1 MRAAHD
7 NSVNIRRASEPQP
20 DDVTAASSALAALT
34 AVADTDPRW
43 SQRAAP
49 TTWTA
54 AQAAAHIADTLLFY
68 AGQVARRAD
77 HRLPVLRDGRAAP
90 PSEQLDNA
98 VTAAHVLAGLL
109 PGLGSQRAWHP
120 SGLAD
125 ASGWAG
131 MAVTELL
138 VHGHDVARALNVDL
152 PLPEQV
158 CRRTLARVFPWVSL
172 TLGTPDALLLAVTG
186 RAAVRGIPRDTDWW
200 WQSAPL
206 AEWDGTPRQRTIPPQ
221 WR

>member
-1 MRAAHD
+1 MRVDHN
-7 NSVNIRRASEPQP
+7 NSANIRRVSEPQP
-20 DDVTAASSALAALT
+20 GDVTVASRALASLS
-34 AVADTDPRW
+34 AVSDADPRW
-43 SQRAAP
+43 SRRAAP

-54 AQAAAHIADTLLFY
+54 ARAIAHIADALLFY

-77 HRLPVLRDGRAAP
+77 HPLPVLRDGRAAP

-109 PGLGSQRAWHP
+109 RDLGPQRAWHP

-138 VHGHDVARALNVDL
+138 VHGHDVALALNVDL

-158 CRRTLARVFPWVSL
+158 CRRALARVFPWVSL
-172 TLGTPDALLLAVTG
+172 NLGTPDALLLAETG
-186 RAAVRGIPRDTDWW
+186 RATVHGIPSDANWW

-206 AEWDGTPRQRTIPPQ
+206 AEWDGKPRRRTIPPR

>member
-1 MRAAHD
+1 MH
-7 NSVNIRRASEPQP
+7 ELGP
-20 DDVTAASSALAALT
+20 DDVTIASGALAALS
-34 AVADTDPRW
+34 AVSDADPRW
-43 SQRAAP
+43 SYRAAP
-49 TTWTA
+49 TIWTA
-54 AQAAAHIADTLLFY
+54 ARTVAHIADALLFY

-109 PGLGSQRAWHP
+109 RDLGPARAWHP

-138 VHGHDVARALNVDL
+138 VHGHDTAHALEIEF

-158 CRRTLARVFPWVSL
+158 CQRTITRVFPWVSL
-172 TLGTPDALLLAVTG
+172 DLGTPEVLLLAVTG
-186 RAAVRGIPRDTDWW
+186 RATVHGIPHDPEWW
-200 WQSAPL
+200 WQSAPV
-206 AEWDGTPRQRTIPPQ
+206 AEWDGKPRRRTSPPR
-221 WR
+221 WL

>member
-1 MRAAHD
+1 MQADHD
-7 NSVNIRRASEPQP
+7 NNDTIRGVSEPQAH
-20 DDVTAASSALAALT
+20 DVTTASSALAALG
-34 AVADTDPRW
+34 AIGDADPRW
-43 SQRAAP
+43 SRRATP

-54 AQAAAHIADTLLFY
+54 VRALTHITDALLCY

-77 HRLPVLRDGRAAP
+77 HFRPVLRDGRAGP

-109 PGLGSQRAWHP
+109 RDLGPARAWHP

-138 VHGHDVARALNVDL
+138 VHGHDVARALEIDL
-152 PLPEQV
+152 SLPEDV
-158 CRRTLARVFPWVSL
+158 CQRTLIRVFPWVSL
-172 TLGTPDALLLAVTG
+172 DLGTPAALLLAATG
-186 RAAVRGIPRDTDWW
+186 RATVHGIPHDPDWW

-206 AEWDGTPRQRTIPPQ
+206 SEWDGKPRQRTSPPR

>member
-1 MRAAHD
+1 M
-7 NSVNIRRASEPQP
+7 SQPQP
-20 DDVTAASSALAALT
+20 DDVIIAAGALAALS
-34 AVADTDPRW
+34 AVGDADPRW
-43 SQRAAP
+43 SRRAAP
-49 TTWTA
+49 TTWIA
-54 AQAAAHIADTLLFY
+54 ARTVAHIADALLCY

-98 VTAAHVLAGLL
+98 VTAAYVLTGLL
-109 PGLGSQRAWHP
+109 RDLGPARAWHP

-138 VHGHDVARALNVDL
+138 VHGHDVARALEVDL
-152 PLPEQV
+152 HLPGQV
-158 CRRTLARVFPWVSL
+158 CHRTLARVFPWVPL
-172 TLGTPDALLLAVTG
+172 DLGAPEILLLAVTG
-186 RAAVRGIPRDTDWW
+186 RSTVPGIPNDPEWW
-200 WQSAPL
+200 WQSAPV
-206 AEWDGTPRQRTIPPQ
+206 AEWDGKPRRRTTPPR

>member
-1 MRAAHD
+1 MR
-7 NSVNIRRASEPQP
+7 EPQP
-20 DDVTAASSALAALT
+20 DDVTAASGALASLG
-34 AVADTDPRW
+34 AVGDADPRW
-43 SQRAAP
+43 SRRAAP

-54 AQAAAHIADTLLFY
+54 VRTLAHIADALLFY

-109 PGLGSQRAWHP
+109 RDLGPARAWHP

-131 MAVTELL
+131 MAITELL
-138 VHGHDVARALNVDL
+138 VHGHDVARALEVDL
-152 PLPEQV
+152 PLPRDV
-158 CRRTLARVFPWVSL
+158 CQRTVTRVFPWVSL
-172 TLGTPDALLLAVTG
+172 DLAAPEVLLLAVTG
-186 RAAVRGIPRDTDWW
+186 RATVPGILSDPEWW

-206 AEWDGTPRQRTIPPQ
+206 AEWDGKLRRRTSPPR
-221 WR
+221 WC

>member
-1 MRAAHD
+1 M
-7 NSVNIRRASEPQP
+7 IEPQP
-20 DDVTAASSALAALT
+20 DDVTAASGALAALS
-34 AVADTDPRW
+34 AVGDADPRW
-43 SQRAAP
+43 LCRAAP

-54 AQAAAHIADTLLFY
+54 AQTVAHIADALLCY

-98 VTAAHVLAGLL
+98 VTAAYVLGGLL
-109 PGLGSQRAWHP
+109 RDLGPARAWHP

-138 VHGHDVARALNVDL
+138 IHGHDIARALEIDL

-158 CRRTLARVFPWVSL
+158 CHRTLARVFPWVSL
-172 TLGTPDALLLAVTG
+172 DLGTPEVLLLAVTG
-186 RAAVRGIPRDTDWW
+186 RATVHGIPIDPEWW
-200 WQSAPL
+200 WHSAPL
-206 AEWDGTPRQRTIPPQ
+206 AEWDGKPRRRTSPPR
-221 WR
+221 WL

>member
-1 MRAAHD
+1 MG
-7 NSVNIRRASEPQP
+7 EPRP
-20 DDVTAASSALAALT
+20 DDVTTAAGVLT
-34 AVADTDPRW
+34 ALSAIGDADPRW
-43 SQRAAP
+43 SRLAVP

-54 AQAAAHIADTLLFY
+54 GWTVAHIADALLFY

-109 PGLGSQRAWHP
+109 RDLGPARAWHP

-131 MAVTELL
+131 MAATELL
-138 VHGHDVARALNVDL
+138 VHGHDVARALEIEL

-158 CRRTLARVFPWVSL
+158 CYRTLTRVFPWVPL
-172 TLGTPDALLLAVTG
+172 NLGTPEVLLLAVTG
-186 RAAVRGIPRDTDWW
+186 RATVSGIPHDSEWW

-206 AEWDGTPRQRTIPPQ
+206 AEWDGKPRRRTSPPR

>member
-1 MRAAHD
+1 MR
-7 NSVNIRRASEPQP
+7 EPHP
-20 DDVTAASSALAALT
+20 RDVTTAAITLAALS
-34 AVADTDPRW
+34 AVGDADPRW
-43 SQRAAP
+43 SRQAAP

-54 AQAAAHIADTLLFY
+54 ARTVAHIADALLY
-68 AGQVARRAD
+68 YAD

-98 VTAAHVLAGLL
+98 VTAAYVLAGLL
-109 PGLGSQRAWHP
+109 RDLGPARAWHP

-125 ASGWAG
+125 ADGWAG

-138 VHGHDVARALNVDL
+138 VHGHDVARALEFEL

-172 TLGTPDALLLAVTG
+172 DLGTPEVLLLAVTG
-186 RAAVRGIPRDTDWW
+186 RATVHDIPSDPEWW
-200 WQSAPL
+200 WQSAPV
-206 AEWDGTPRQRTIPPQ
+206 AEWDGEPRRRTSPPR

>member
-1 MRAAHD
+1 M
-7 NSVNIRRASEPQP
+7 SEPRP
-20 DDVTAASSALAALT
+20 EDVTVASYTLAALV

-43 SQRAAP
+43 SLRAAP
-49 TTWTA
+49 TMWTA
-54 AQAAAHIADTLLFY
+54 AQAVAHIPDALLFY

-109 PGLGSQRAWHP
+109 PGLGPQRAWHP

-138 VHGHDVARALNVDL
+138 AHGHDVACALNIDL
-152 PLPEQV
+152 SLPEQV

-186 RAAVRGIPRDTDWW
+186 RATVRGIPNDASWW

-206 AEWDGTPRQRTIPPQ
+206 TEWDGKPRRRTVPPR

>member
-1 MRAAHD
+1 M
-7 NSVNIRRASEPQP
+7 QP
-20 DDVTAASSALAALT
+20 DDVITAAIALAALG
-34 AVADTDPRW
+34 AVGDANPRW
-43 SQRAAP
+43 SCRAVP

-54 AQAAAHIADTLLFY
+54 ARTVAHIADALLYY

-98 VTAAHVLAGLL
+98 VTAAYVLAGLL
-109 PGLGSQRAWHP
+109 GDLGPARAWHP

-138 VHGHDVARALNVDL
+138 VHGHDVAGALEIEF
-152 PLPEQV
+152 PLPEQL
-158 CRRTLARVFPWVSL
+158 CHRTLIRVFPWVSL
-172 TLGTPDALLLAVTG
+172 ESGTPDVALLTVTG
-186 RAAVRGIPRDTDWW
+186 RAKMHGISSDSEWW

-206 AEWDGTPRQRTIPPQ
+206 AEWDGRPRRRTSPPR